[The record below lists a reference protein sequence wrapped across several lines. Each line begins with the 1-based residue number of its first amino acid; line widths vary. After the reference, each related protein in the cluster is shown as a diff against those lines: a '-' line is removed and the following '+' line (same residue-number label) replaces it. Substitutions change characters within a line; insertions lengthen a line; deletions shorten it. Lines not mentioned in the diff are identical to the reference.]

1 MGILVVTP
9 LPLEFDALVEGCA
22 ALGCGVER
30 GLLGR
35 LPIASL
41 PELGMSVA
49 RGGVGKA
56 QFAVHTQHLLDT
68 APWDLM
74 ICAGTAGALSPEV
87 AVGDVIVSTVT
98 IEHDYNNRMFQRPK
112 PRFEADAATL
122 AALRHLHLAPN
133 SFRVHFGPVASG
145 DEDVVDATRRDLL
158 REVTGALCVAWEGAG
173 GARACAFSQTPFIE
187 LRGLTDQAN
196 HLAVTDFQA
205 NLRLAMTH
213 IASLLTT
220 WRRTDL

>member
-22 ALGCGVER
+22 ALGCRVER

-35 LPIASL
+35 LPIARL
-41 PELGMSVA
+41 PDLGMSVA

-68 APWDLM
+68 APWDLVV
-74 ICAGTAGALSPEV
+74 CAGTAGALSPEV

-98 IEHDYNNRMFQRPK
+98 IEHDYNNRMFLRPK
-112 PRFEADAATL
+112 PRFEGDAATL
-122 AALRHLHLAPN
+122 AALRHVHPVPH

-145 DEDVVDATRRDLL
+145 DEDVVEASRRDLL
-158 REVTGALCVAWEGAG
+158 RELTGALCVAWEGAG
-173 GARACAFSQTPFIE
+173 GARACAFSHTPFIE

-213 IASLLTT
+213 IANVLTT
-220 WRRTDL
+220 WRRTDP

>member
-9 LPLEFDALVEGCA
+9 LPLEFDAFVEGCA
-22 ALGCGVER
+22 ELGCRVER

-41 PELGMSVA
+41 PDLKISVA

-68 APWDLM
+68 APWDLVV
-74 ICAGTAGALSPEV
+74 CAGTAGALAPEV
-87 AVGDVIVSTVT
+87 VVGDVIVSTVT

-112 PRFEADAATL
+112 PRFEGDAATL
-122 AALRHLHLAPN
+122 AALRHIHPTPN

-158 REVTGALCVAWEGAG
+158 RETTGALCVAWEGAG
-173 GARACAFSQTPFIE
+173 GARAAAFSQTPFVE

-196 HLAVTDFQA
+196 HLAVVDFQA

-213 IASLLTT
+213 IASLLTA
-220 WRRTDL
+220 WRRTDP

>member
-22 ALGCGVER
+22 GLGCRVER

-35 LPIASL
+35 LPIALL
-41 PELGMSVA
+41 PDLGLSVA
-49 RGGVGKA
+49 RGGVGKV

-68 APWDLM
+68 APWDLVV
-74 ICAGTAGALSPEV
+74 CAGTAGALSPDV
-87 AVGDVIVSTVT
+87 AVGDVVVGAVTV
-98 IEHDYNNRMFQRPK
+98 EHDYNNRMFQRPK
-112 PRFEADAATL
+112 PRFEADAVAL
-122 AALRHLHLAPN
+122 AALRHVHPAPD
-133 SFRVHFGPVASG
+133 SFRVHFGAVASG
-145 DEDVVDATRRDLL
+145 DEDVVDADRRDRL
-158 REVTGALCVAWEGAG
+158 RELTGALCVAWEGAG

-187 LRGLTDQAN
+187 IRGLTDQAD

-213 IASLLTT
+213 IAGLLTA
-220 WRRTDL
+220 WRRMDL